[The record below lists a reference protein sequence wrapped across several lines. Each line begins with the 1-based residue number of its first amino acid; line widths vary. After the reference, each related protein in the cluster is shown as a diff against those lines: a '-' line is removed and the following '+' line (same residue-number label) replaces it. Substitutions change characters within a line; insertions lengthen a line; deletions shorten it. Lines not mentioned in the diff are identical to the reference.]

1 MLKSGLLFL
10 VFIFSAPVFA
20 AVIDA
25 PVNPIDFE
33 QNPPSI
39 EWRKIDTK
47 NFELI
52 FPEEVTADAQRV
64 AHLLEKLYP
73 FVTRSMEVNPP
84 KLSLVL
90 QNQSTVSNAFVT
102 LAPRRSEWYISP
114 AIDPELSSTEW
125 LKTLAIHE
133 FRHVVQFERG
143 REGFNKVL
151 EFFLGEVGQAIG
163 LGLTAPPWVFEGD
176 AVGIETALTDGG
188 RGRLPMFERDLRT
201 LLLSG
206 KKYKY
211 DRTHLGSFKEYIPNH
226 YVYGYFYT
234 TYMRNQLGDNTI
246 SRVMYHSAQNS
257 WNPLSFY
264 NTMDDTF
271 RKDFEEFYK
280 DVMADLVSHWQKK
293 LEELNPTPYEVRSP
307 DKKNGW
313 TNYTYPQLTSD
324 GKILALRSGLSYIPQ
339 FVLMGKNKE
348 EVLFT
353 PGLLQN
359 EYAYRL
365 RNNKLAYIEWEVDP
379 RWGYR
384 DFARLR
390 VFDLKKNKHVL
401 DKRGTKYRLAVGD
414 HEGEYF
420 AVVEWDLK
428 QGQSIVVLDK
438 KGKERIRRPYEKT
451 KVITSI
457 DWLNDEE
464 LVLVIKDHDD
474 QKSIVRYR
482 LRNGRERTLIGPGPV
497 NFANVNVSE
506 GKILVE
512 SPESGIDNIF
522 VIEENGARQIT
533 SALFGAYAP
542 TVSEGKLYY
551 ANYTVDGLEVVKK
564 EHSWEEEQKSSDSFV
579 PFYEKFAALEGKEKL
594 DLSQGQ
600 EELKVEKY
608 SQLKNAIN
616 FHSWVILAPPLSPT
630 VTLALFSRDILNKF
644 SLSFGTDYN
653 LNERTLQGFVGAS
666 WSHLYPV
673 FDIRAA
679 YGNRRQDVRF
689 AGREYENKWE
699 EGTFEAGM
707 QVPWNRITGRF
718 VQSFALRAFSRLIKV
733 TNKFSTDFSEI
744 SDGALFSPG
753 AEFRYSILS
762 RMARRDLLPRYGFS
776 LNGRKEEGRDITGDN
791 QNGNMNHLDGRLYL
805 PGFDL
810 HHSFHHQLAYE
821 RQLNDFYEYAS
832 LVFYPRGTRSV
843 FLQEFTKYSGNYAL
857 PLAYPDWNWSRYFYL
872 KRLSL
877 NLFYD
882 SLNGRYRTFN
892 YRASSFGW
900 EVLLD
905 TNFLRIAL
913 PVSWGVR
920 GSYVQE
926 GLEQDQNYEIFL
938 NSLLGVF

>member
-1 MLKSGLLFL
+1 MLKFGLLFFL
-10 VFIFSAPVFA
+10 LTPVFA
-20 AVIDA
+20 SVIDA

-33 QNPPSI
+33 QNPSSV

-52 FPEEVTADAQRV
+52 FPEEVTEDAKRV

-73 FVTRSMEVNPP
+73 FVTRSMEVSPP

-90 QNQSTVSNAFVT
+90 QNQSTISNAFVT
-102 LAPRRSEWYISP
+102 LAPRRSEWYMSP

-143 REGFNKVL
+143 REGFNKIL

-176 AVGIETALTDGG
+176 AVGVETALTNSG
-188 RGRLPMFERDLRT
+188 RGRLPLFERDLRT

-206 KKYKY
+206 KKYDY

-234 TYMRNQLGDNTI
+234 TYMRNKLGDNAV
-246 SRVMYHSAQNS
+246 SQVMYHSAQNS

-271 RKDFEEFYK
+271 RKDFEKFYQ
-280 DVMADLVSHWQKK
+280 DVMSDLITHWKK
-293 LEELNPTPYEVRSP
+293 KYEELNPTPFEVKSP
-307 DKKNGW
+307 GKEHGW
-313 TNYTYPQLTSD
+313 TNYAYPQVTDD
-324 GKILALRSGLSYIPQ
+324 GKILALRTGMSYIPQ
-339 FVLMGKNKE
+339 FVLMDKAGEK
-348 EVLFT
+348 VLFT
-353 PGLLQN
+353 PGPLQN

-365 RNNKLAYIEWEVDP
+365 RNNKLAYIEYEIDP

-384 DFARLR
+384 DFGRLR
-390 VFDLKKNKHVL
+390 VYDIKKKQHVL
-401 DKRGTKYRLAVGD
+401 DKRETKYRLAVGD
-414 HEGEYF
+414 HEGEYI
-420 AVVEWDLK
+420 AAVEWDLK
-428 QGQSIVVLDK
+428 QGQAIVILDD
-438 KGKERIRRPYEKT
+438 KGREQIRQPYDKT
-451 KVITSI
+451 KVITSL
-457 DWLNDEE
+457 DWINDEE
-464 LVLVIKDHDD
+464 LALVLKDQND
-474 QKSIVRYR
+474 QKSLVRFR
-482 LRNGRERTLIGPGPV
+482 IRNGRERVLLDPAFI
-497 NFANVNVSE
+497 NYANVNVSE
-506 GKILVE
+506 GKILIE

-522 VIEENGARQIT
+522 VVEDSGARQIT

-542 TVSEGKLYY
+542 TVHEGKLYF
-551 ANYTVDGLEVVKK
+551 ANYTADGLEVVKK
-564 EHSWEEEQKSSDSFV
+564 EHPWEEEQKSSGSFV

-594 DLSQGQ
+594 DLSAGQ

-608 SQLKNAIN
+608 SQVKNAIN
-616 FHSWVILAPPLSPT
+616 FHSWAIFAPPLSPT
-630 VTLALFSRDILNKF
+630 VTLAAFSRDILNKF
-644 SLSFGTDYN
+644 SLSFGGDWN
-653 LNERTLQGFVGAS
+653 LNEKTLQGFVNAS

-673 FDIRAA
+673 FDLRAA
-679 YGNRRQDVRF
+679 YGNRRQDVKVGTNKF
-689 AGREYENKWE
+689 ENKWE

-707 QVPWNRITGRF
+707 QVPWNRLYGRF
-718 VQSFALRAFSRLIKV
+718 VQTFTMRAFAKLIKV
-733 TNKFSTDFSEI
+733 TNKVSTDIAEV
-744 SDGALFSPG
+744 SDGQLFSPG
-753 AEFRYSILS
+753 VEIQYSLLS

-776 LNGRKEEGRDITGDN
+776 LNGRKEEGRDITGDS
-791 QNGNMNHLDGRLYL
+791 QKGNMTHLEGRFYL

-810 HHSFHHQLAYE
+810 HHSISQQIAYE
-821 RQLNDFYEYAS
+821 RQLNNFYEYAS

-843 FLQEFTKYSGNYAL
+843 FLQEFTKYSGNYTM

-882 SLNGRYRTFN
+882 TLNGRYRNFN
-892 YRASSFGW
+892 YKASSYGW
-900 EVLLD
+900 EVLFD

-913 PVSWGVR
+913 PITWGVR